1 MYQYVNDMKRL
12 LFFIFLISFISKS
25 YGQFDSNIKF
35 KPIPPLDVKVK
46 PKKETPS
53 LPEAPKLDLPKI
65 VAPNIFKET
74 NIFGTKPKPNNSFQ
88 IGLPENKFSMT
99 PNYKFVNP
107 GDKVVARMN
116 KKADN
121 EDQIVF
127 RRNQNLGDFRTKSLT
142 AKVTY
147 RDYGEVDGDEIRVSL
162 NDKAI
167 ATGIMLNSNFQ
178 GFEITLVDGFNK
190 IDFEALNQGR
200 LGPNTAEFQVYD
212 DKGVLISASQWNLA
226 TGFKATIIITKE

>member
-1 MYQYVNDMKRL
+1 MNRFF
-12 LFFIFLISFISKS
+12 LFIIIIGMASKS
-25 YGQFDSNIKF
+25 FGQSEFKTKFKSIPPINIKPEEK
-35 KPIPPLDVKVK
+35 KPVLPAQ
-46 PKKETPS
+46 ET
-53 LPEAPKLDLPKI
+53 PKI
-65 VAPNIFKET
+65 VTPNVFNDT
-74 NIFGTKPKPNNSFQ
+74 NIYNTKPKVNNSFQ
-88 IGLPENKFSMT
+88 MGMSSGFSMT
-99 PNYKFVNP
+99 PTKKFVNP

-121 EDQIVF
+121 EDQIVY
-127 RRNQNLGDFRTKSLT
+127 RRNQNLGDFKTKSLT

-167 ATGIMLNSNFQ
+167 ATGIMLDSDFQ

-212 DKGVLISASQWNLA
+212 DKGTLISASQWNLG

>member
-1 MYQYVNDMKRL
+1 MNRI
-12 LFFIFLISFISKS
+12 LFFILIIGMASKS
-25 YGQFDSNIKF
+25 FGQSEFNTKF
-35 KPIPPLDVKVK
+35 KAIPPLNVK
-46 PKKETPS
+46 PKTETVPPS
-53 LPEAPKLDLPKI
+53 DVPKLDMPKI
-65 VAPNIFKET
+65 VAPNVFKDT
-74 NIFGTKPKPNNSFQ
+74 NILNTKPKADNSFQ
-88 IGLPENKFSMT
+88 MGIRSGFSMT
-99 PNYKFVNP
+99 PINKFVNP

-116 KKADN
+116 RKADN
-121 EDQIVF
+121 EDQIVY
-127 RRNQNLGDFRTKSLT
+127 RRNQNLGDFKTKSLT
-142 AKVTY
+142 ARVTY

-167 ATGIMLNSNFQ
+167 ATGIMLDSNFQ

-212 DKGVLISASQWNLA
+212 DKGALISASQWNLA